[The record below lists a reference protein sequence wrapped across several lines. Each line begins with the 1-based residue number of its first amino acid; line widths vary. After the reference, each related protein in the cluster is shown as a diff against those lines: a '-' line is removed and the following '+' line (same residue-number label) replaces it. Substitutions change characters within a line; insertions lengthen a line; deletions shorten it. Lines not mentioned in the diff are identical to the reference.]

1 MLKTLKFLFAFA
13 LILSLTACGDDEDDT
28 MNSTDLVGV
37 WDAQSFDVLNTSTT
51 VVSGMSFTT
60 ITEVEG
66 IDIDY
71 ELTLNE
77 SDFTTVGEYSYN
89 ANVISDGTPV
99 FNEVLSVTDV
109 TGVGTYTTLDD
120 IITTNGALFELEFD
134 GQDLSALQGEANAN
148 FSINGNT
155 LTFTQDEEMITETQ
169 GVTTTSVIQSTSTW
183 TRQ

>member
-28 MNSTDLVGV
+28 MTSTDLVGV
-37 WDAQSFDVLNTSTT
+37 WDAQSFDALSTSTT
-51 VVSGMSFTT
+51 IVSGMSFTT
-60 ITEVEG
+60 ITEIEG

-77 SDFTTVGEYSYN
+77 SDFTTVGEYTYT
-89 ANVISDGTPV
+89 ANVNTDGILVLDTM
-99 FNEVLSVTDV
+99 LSVTNV

-134 GQDLSALQGEANAN
+134 GQDLSELQGEANAN

-155 LTFTQDEEMITETQ
+155 LTFVQDEEMISEIQ
-169 GVTTTSVIQSTSTW
+169 GVTTTTVVQSTSTW